1 MFRRSE
7 FYAFVVSAKTARQ
20 ALLPSKDTFVNHF
33 RRYEPLLFAAVLVV
47 FGVLAVTSP
56 FESRMAAAAE
66 NGEKQIKYLGHLE
79 NKRCHNCHEKQWVS
93 WKKTKHAN
101 AMESLEAGTDVGA
114 KEKHDLDPTKDY
126 TEDPKCVKCHVTGW
140 ERGGYVIG
148 KMRKMNK
155 LGGVGCETCHGP
167 AGDYQP
173 VKDSYSEDDW
183 PREEVIAAGMKYGEL
198 ETCTYCHNTD
208 PDNPFPEPD
217 FADDA
222 YWVGIEEAHEHV
234 PLEKHEI
241 RPDSEWLY
249 ED

>member
-1 MFRRSE
+1 MNRS
-7 FYAFVVSAKTARQ
+7 
-20 ALLPSKDTFVNHF
+20 
-33 RRYEPLLFAAVLVV
+33 RRYRPLFLIAVLFGFGLLATLPLFGTGAAV
-47 FGVLAVTSP
+47 AD
-56 FESRMAAAAE
+56 ENAE
-66 NGEKQIKYLGHLE
+66 KRIKYLGHLE
-79 NKRCHNCHEKQWVS
+79 NKRCHNCHEEQYVS

-101 AMESLEAGTDVGA
+101 AMESLEPGTDVGA
-114 KEKHDLDPTKDY
+114 KKKHDLDPTKDY

-148 KMRKMNK
+148 KMRKMRK

-173 VKDSYSEDDW
+173 VKDSYAEDDW
-183 PREEVIAAGMKYGEL
+183 PREEVIAAGMKYGQL

-222 YWVGIEEAHEHV
+222 YWEGIENAHKHV
-234 PLEKHEI
+234 RLEKHEI

-249 ED
+249 EE